1 MKTAFATIGRWRA
14 SSACTKFGATLLA
27 LLSGS
32 HA

>member
-1 MKTAFATIGRWRA
+1 MKTAFATIGRWA
-14 SSACTKFGATLLA
+14 SSACTNFGATLLA